1 MSLCQC
7 LTQCICVNVLLLQFD
22 IIKLFIC
29 IGKIVTIKMFSCI
42 HELSPYHYQLS
53 SCHHQLSSW
62 YILTCILDIYLDTI
76 SLNNYNQIDY
86 ALDLSPLNL
95 TCCSQGQSRNKKLAL
110 SQSTRSPSGFLNVQK
125 YFSWIDSIVHF
136 KLLCH
141 LRIKTACASWVL
153 GALWWW
159 VLRCIM
165 MVSAEVRYD
174 GECWG
179 ALWWWVEGCIM
190 MVNAGVHYDGECWGA
205 LWCYFCWLLL
215 YF

>member
-110 SQSTRSPSGFLNVQK
+110 SQSTRSPSGFHLSVCLSVCLSVRNCTMYRPHHWLNLSEILTADVLSSKDPGKIFWWKSDKDQGQGH
-125 YFSWIDSIVHF
+125 HF
-136 KLLCH
+136 CKNHIMCH
-141 LRIKTACASWVL
+141 NFWTGSGRDIWLV
-153 GALWWW
+153 
-159 VLRCIM
+159 
-165 MVSAEVRYD
+165 AERS
-174 GECWG
+174 
-179 ALWWWVEGCIM
+179 L
-190 MVNAGVHYDGECWGA
+190 
-205 LWCYFCWLLL
+205 
-215 YF
+215 

>member
-110 SQSTRSPSGFLNVQK
+110 SQSTRSPSGFH
-125 YFSWIDSIVHF
+125 YFSKSWFSYMVTAVVCLSSKALQAAPLDRSSWFFLQKMSSGHATMQNFFFWKSDEGQGQGHHF
-136 KLLCH
+136 CEN
-141 LRIKTACASWVL
+141 SDN
-153 GALWWW
+153 GP
-159 VLRCIM
+159 
-165 MVSAEVRYD
+165 
-174 GECWG
+174 
-179 ALWWWVEGCIM
+179 
-190 MVNAGVHYDGECWGA
+190 
-205 LWCYFCWLLL
+205 
-215 YF
+215 

>member
-29 IGKIVTIKMFSCI
+29 IGKIVTNKMFSCI

-110 SQSTRSPSGFLNVQK
+110 SQSTRSPSGFHYFAKSSIFAK
-125 YFSWIDSIVHF
+125 YIGHHGFRVS
-136 KLLCH
+136 
-141 LRIKTACASWVL
+141 
-153 GALWWW
+153 
-159 VLRCIM
+159 
-165 MVSAEVRYD
+165 VSACMFFPFVR
-174 GECWG
+174 
-179 ALWWWVEGCIM
+179 LQR
-190 MVNAGVHYDGECWGA
+190 
-205 LWCYFCWLLL
+205 L
-215 YF
+215 YRPHGLSDRPDSFGSRYIQFMGPCSIFTFLYRVKFKVKVTTFVKI

>member
-1 MSLCQC
+1 MTNHHTIVNRNAMSLCQC

-110 SQSTRSPSGFLNVQK
+110 SQSTRSPSGFHLFVCLSVTL
-125 YFSWIDSIVHF
+125 FIV
-136 KLLCH
+136 
-141 LRIKTACASWVL
+141 
-153 GALWWW
+153 
-159 VLRCIM
+159 
-165 MVSAEVRYD
+165 
-174 GECWG
+174 
-179 ALWWWVEGCIM
+179 
-190 MVNAGVHYDGECWGA
+190 
-205 LWCYFCWLLL
+205 
-215 YF
+215 

>member
-110 SQSTRSPSGFLNVQK
+110 SQSTRSPSGFH
-125 YFSWIDSIVHF
+125 YFSKSSIFEKYIGHRGLSVCLSVCVCLSCLSVF
-136 KLLCH
+136 KGSTGRTDCP
-141 LRIKTACASWVL
+141 IVL
-153 GALWWW
+153 
-159 VLRCIM
+159 IFF
-165 MVSAEVRYD
+165 AEDV
-174 GECWG
+174 
-179 ALWWWVEGCIM
+179 
-190 MVNAGVHYDGECWGA
+190 
-205 LWCYFCWLLL
+205 F
-215 YF
+215 

>member
-110 SQSTRSPSGFLNVQK
+110 SQSTRSPSGFH
-125 YFSWIDSIVHF
+125 YFSKSSFSKSILVTGLSVCLSVCLSVF
-136 KLLCH
+136 KGSTG
-141 LRIKTACASWVL
+141 RTACPIVL
-153 GALWWW
+153 IFFAKDVFWT
-159 VLRCIM
+159 RDN
-165 MVSAEVRYD
+165 AELFFLKI
-174 GECWG
+174 G
-179 ALWWWVEGCIM
+179 
-190 MVNAGVHYDGECWGA
+190 
-205 LWCYFCWLLL
+205 
-215 YF
+215 

>member
-1 MSLCQC
+1 MYRPNGKTSFWCQ
-7 LTQCICVNVLLLQFD
+7 NVSATSQY
-22 IIKLFIC
+22 II
-29 IGKIVTIKMFSCI
+29 
-42 HELSPYHYQLS
+42 
-53 SCHHQLSSW
+53 
-62 YILTCILDIYLDTI
+62 
-76 SLNNYNQIDY
+76 
-86 ALDLSPLNL
+86 
-95 TCCSQGQSRNKKLAL
+95 
-110 SQSTRSPSGFLNVQK
+110 LNVQK
-125 YFSWIDSIVHF
+125 YFSWIGSIVHF

-174 GECWG
+174 GERWGALWWWVEGCIMMVSAGVHYDGECWG